1 MSSRVFLP
9 ILLLIPGLLPA
20 QKREIVELQR
30 DMATMQDQV
39 RTLQRGFDEKM
50 SALTVLLQQTLEA
63 SNNANKAVA
72 VLEARF
78 GDKLSQQTKSVGEP
92 VVALGAKVDQMST
105 DFQSVRESLNDVVSR
120 MGKLDQ
126 RLAGIDTAIR
136 TMQAPPPPV
145 AAPSGTAAAT
155 APPLPADTMYDNAYR
170 DKMGAKP
177 EMALA
182 GFSDYLKWYGDTD
195 KASNAQYWI
204 AQIHFD
210 QSDFQSALLEFDAV
224 LEKYPDS
231 NKTAD
236 ARYMKAMTLLKL
248 GRKTDAATEFRGV
261 ITRFGGSDQSV
272 KSCTQLKSLGLSCPA
287 PARKSAK
294 RRD

>member
-1 MSSRVFLP
+1 MSSRVFLSV
-9 ILLLIPGLLPA
+9 ILLIPGIVSA

-30 DMATMQDQV
+30 DVATMQDQV

-50 SALTVLLQQTLEA
+50 SALTVMLQQTLDA

-78 GDKLSQQTKSVGEP
+78 GEKLAQQTKSVGES
-92 VVALGAKVDQMST
+92 VAPLGGKVDQMGI

-120 MGKLDQ
+120 LGKVDQ
-126 RLAGIDTAIR
+126 RLASLVQTVA
-136 TMQAPPPPV
+136 TMQAPPPPA

-155 APPLPADTMYDNAYR
+155 GPPQPADKMFEDAYR

-177 EMALA
+177 ELALA

-195 KASNAQYWI
+195 KASHAQFWI

-210 QSDFQSALLEFDAV
+210 QNDFQSALQEFDAV

-248 GRKTDAATEFRGV
+248 GRKTDAAAEFRGV
-261 ITRFGGSDQSV
+261 ITRFGGSDQSL